1 MQFHFRN
8 TKNGREFS
16 TLIFAKYDR
25 LLELDFINERVKEIV
40 IFQVPLTRQPEFFLM
55 NDDQTVSIIASH
67 DDGIYYNHRNRKF
80 VDLDQKFDISNIK
93 EIIHDYEEKCFYV
106 LSNKYQQKLGM
117 FLIKFSESTPSEHKF
132 ILKWKNKLDIS
143 DADVAIVRNTKKK
156 YKELVVSF
164 KTIYMNTYNVQVIDI
179 SSDEEKMLFRHESF

>member
-8 TKNGREFS
+8 TKNRREFS

-25 LLELDFINERVKEIV
+25 LLEFDFINERVKEIV

-55 NDDQTVSIIASH
+55 NDDQTVSIIASQ

-80 VDLDQKFDISNIK
+80 VDLDYKFDISNIK

>member
-25 LLELDFINERVKEIV
+25 LLEFDFINERVKDIV
-40 IFQVPLTRQPEFFLM
+40 IFEIPLTRQPEFFLM
-55 NDDQTVSIIASH
+55 NDDQTVSIVASQ

-80 VDLDQKFDISNIK
+80 IDLDHKFDISNIK

-106 LSNKYQQKLGM
+106 LSNKY
-117 FLIKFSESTPSEHKF
+117 
-132 ILKWKNKLDIS
+132 
-143 DADVAIVRNTKKK
+143 
-156 YKELVVSF
+156 
-164 KTIYMNTYNVQVIDI
+164 
-179 SSDEEKMLFRHESF
+179 

>member
-1 MQFHFRN
+1 
-8 TKNGREFS
+8 
-16 TLIFAKYDR
+16 
-25 LLELDFINERVKEIV
+25 
-40 IFQVPLTRQPEFFLM
+40 
-55 NDDQTVSIIASH
+55 
-67 DDGIYYNHRNRKF
+67 
-80 VDLDQKFDISNIK
+80 
-93 EIIHDYEEKCFYV
+93 
-106 LSNKYQQKLGM
+106 M
-117 FLIKFSESTPSEHKF
+117 FLIKFRESTPSEHKF

>member
-1 MQFHFRN
+1 
-8 TKNGREFS
+8 
-16 TLIFAKYDR
+16 
-25 LLELDFINERVKEIV
+25 
-40 IFQVPLTRQPEFFLM
+40 
-55 NDDQTVSIIASH
+55 
-67 DDGIYYNHRNRKF
+67 
-80 VDLDQKFDISNIK
+80 
-93 EIIHDYEEKCFYV
+93 
-106 LSNKYQQKLGM
+106 M
-117 FLIKFSESTPSEHKF
+117 FLIKFSESMPSEHKF

>member
-1 MQFHFRN
+1 
-8 TKNGREFS
+8 
-16 TLIFAKYDR
+16 
-25 LLELDFINERVKEIV
+25 
-40 IFQVPLTRQPEFFLM
+40 
-55 NDDQTVSIIASH
+55 
-67 DDGIYYNHRNRKF
+67 
-80 VDLDQKFDISNIK
+80 
-93 EIIHDYEEKCFYV
+93 
-106 LSNKYQQKLGM
+106 M

-132 ILKWKNKLDIS
+132 IHKWKNKLDIS